1 MPNKLKAKINN
12 KILKWA
18 RKECNMTV
26 EYVCEKLKIPVST
39 LESWEKG
46 EEQPTIAELREL
58 AKVYRQLLAVFYMS
72 KEPIST
78 KQKFTDYRTIYNNTE
93 YSEMSP
99 ELTFEIREA
108 IYNRNNMIELKEE
121 LKEKID
127 NFDIHIEQSN
137 NFEYICKYIIQKL
150 SIDFNTVYAVKNI
163 NEKFNYYRNIME
175 NNGLIVYQAKE
186 IDIKEMRGMA
196 LYFDKL
202 PIIILNRKD
211 SYSARIFSMFHEL
224 IHLTLRTSSICD
236 MIEGENNN
244 NNNLTELFC
253 NSIAGEILV
262 PKKVIIENI
271 PYDENKIKKLA
282 TKHGISKDVFI
293 RRLFDLGI
301 ISFDEYINK
310 LNKYKK
316 EFEEIKKNRKSS
328 GFPSP
333 VNDTVSVVGKNYT
346 RTVLKAYNENK
357 ITFNEISEYLNIKLK
372 HYESLITKVITE

>member
-18 RKECNMTV
+18 RTECNMNE

-58 AKVYRQLLAVFYMS
+58 AKIYRQLLAVFYIS

-78 KQKFTDYRTIYNNTE
+78 KQKFTDYRTIANNSE

-127 NFDIHIEQSN
+127 KFDIHIKQSDRPK
-137 NFEYICKYIIQKL
+137 EICEYIIQQL
-150 SIDFNTVYAVKNI
+150 NI
-163 NEKFNYYRNIME
+163 NFN
-175 NNGLIVYQAKE
+175 
-186 IDIKEMRGMA
+186 
-196 LYFDKL
+196 FDKL

-211 SYSARIFSMFHEL
+211 SYTARIFSLFHEL

-236 MIEGENNN
+236 MIEDVNNN
-244 NNNLTELFC
+244 DTELFC

-262 PKKVIIENI
+262 PEKVIIENLL
-271 PYDENKIKKLA
+271 YDENKIKRLA
-282 TKHGISKDVFI
+282 TRHGISKDVFI
-293 RRLFDLGI
+293 RRLFDLKI
-301 ISFDEYINK
+301 ISFEEYINK

-316 EFEEIKKNRKSS
+316 EFEEIQKKKKSS
-328 GFPSP
+328 GFVSP

-346 RTVLKAYNENK
+346 IMIA
-357 ITFNEISEYLNIKLK
+357 
-372 HYESLITKVITE
+372 

>member
-18 RKECNMTV
+18 RTECNMNE

-58 AKVYRQLLAVFYMS
+58 AKIYRQLLAVFYMS

-78 KQKFTDYRTIYNNTE
+78 KQKFTDYRTISNNSE

-127 NFDIHIEQSN
+127 KFDIHIKQSDRPK
-137 NFEYICKYIIQKL
+137 EICEYIIQQL
-150 SIDFNTVYAVKNI
+150 NINFNIVYEMKNM

-175 NNGLIVYQAKE
+175 DNGILVYQAKE

-211 SYSARIFSMFHEL
+211 SYTARIFSLFHEL

-236 MIEGENNN
+236 MIEDVNNN
-244 NNNLTELFC
+244 DTELFC

-262 PKKVIIENI
+262 PEKVIIENL
-271 PYDENKIKKLA
+271 PYDENKIKRLA
-282 TKHGISKDVFI
+282 TRHGISKDVFI
-293 RRLFDLGI
+293 RRLFDLKI
-301 ISFDEYINK
+301 ISFEEYINK

-316 EFEEIKKNRKSS
+316 EFEEIQKKKKSS
-328 GFPSP
+328 GFVSP

-372 HYESLITKVITE
+372 HYDNLIARVIIE